1 MAHSRHQLVKLLL
14 LPFIP
19 LMKTIRLI
27 LSSIVALSLILLLFI
42 SKTLLF
48 FSKPFLPVI
57 AVLWRLLMW
66 LMFPLFFICLRPL
79 QNFFSSNNRN
89 PKTGFRLF
97 SPPIT
102 PNFTQI
108 PP

>member
-1 MAHSRHQLVKLLL
+1 MAHARHQLLKLLL

-48 FSKPFLPVI
+48 VSKPFLPVI
-57 AVLWRLLMW
+57 VVLRR
-66 LMFPLFFICLRPL
+66 LFFLVVFP
-79 QNFFSSNNRN
+79 FF
-89 PKTGFRLF
+89 FYLF
-97 SPPIT
+97 VYLHNGPPIKKS
-102 PNFTQI
+102 
-108 PP
+108 

>member
-1 MAHSRHQLVKLLL
+1 MAHARHQLLKLLL

-48 FSKPFLPVI
+48 VSKPFLPVI
-57 AVLWRLLMW
+57 VVLLRLLIW
-66 LMFPLFFICLRPL
+66 LMFPLFFICLFIYTLFRPL
-79 QNFFSSNNRN
+79 KNH
-89 PKTGFRLF
+89 
-97 SPPIT
+97 
-102 PNFTQI
+102 
-108 PP
+108 